1 MNKVFFKTFGCRTN
15 IYDTELIAANLENFQ
30 RVFSENEAEIVVVN
44 SCTVTNSADATVR
57 AYIKKMNS
65 LNKRVIIAGCGA
77 LSKGESL
84 KKSGLV
90 FGVLGHSKKGN
101 LNELLSLNKPF
112 VQKGDLTKLDE
123 QKSIKSDKTKA
134 FIKIQE
140 GCNFQCSYCI
150 IPTVRGKARSYD
162 EKLLLNQARELIDS
176 GYKEIVLTGTNI
188 GSYGKDKN
196 SSLGGLLKILGEI
209 DGLKRVR
216 LGSIEPVQIDKEM
229 LEVLSQN
236 YIEKH
241 LHIALQHT
249 SSKMLKIMRRRN
261 EVEKDLKLFEKLSSM
276 GFALGTDYIVGHPGE
291 SDEVWNEALEWFK
304 KFPLTH
310 LHGFTF
316 SKREGTISANMDLDV
331 SQKVAKKRL
340 KELKDIVFTNNLNF
354 RKKHKEIK
362 LEVLVEKYENGFSS
376 GYDQFYNLVKIEG
389 EYEKNRWLELPSYA
403 IKDGYNEANF

>member
-44 SCTVTNSADATVR
+44 SCTVTISADATVR

-65 LNKRVIIAGCGA
+65 LNKRVIIAGCVA

-162 EKLLLNQARELIDS
+162 EKLLLSQARELIDS
-176 GYKEIVLTGTNI
+176 G
-188 GSYGKDKN
+188 
-196 SSLGGLLKILGEI
+196 
-209 DGLKRVR
+209 
-216 LGSIEPVQIDKEM
+216 
-229 LEVLSQN
+229 
-236 YIEKH
+236 
-241 LHIALQHT
+241 
-249 SSKMLKIMRRRN
+249 
-261 EVEKDLKLFEKLSSM
+261 F
-276 GFALGTDYIVGHPGE
+276 
-291 SDEVWNEALEWFK
+291 
-304 KFPLTH
+304 
-310 LHGFTF
+310 
-316 SKREGTISANMDLDV
+316 
-331 SQKVAKKRL
+331 
-340 KELKDIVFTNNLNF
+340 
-354 RKKHKEIK
+354 
-362 LEVLVEKYENGFSS
+362 
-376 GYDQFYNLVKIEG
+376 
-389 EYEKNRWLELPSYA
+389 
-403 IKDGYNEANF
+403 